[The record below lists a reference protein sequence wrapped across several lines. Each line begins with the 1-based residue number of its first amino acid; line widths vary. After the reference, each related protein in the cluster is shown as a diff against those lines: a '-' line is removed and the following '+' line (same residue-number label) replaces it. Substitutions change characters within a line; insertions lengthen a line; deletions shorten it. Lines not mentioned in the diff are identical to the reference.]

1 MCLLNFIKK
10 NYRIGFSANFL
21 CQLACFVIANL
32 VNLYAILSHD
42 APLSEMYTS
51 LGYILV
57 LTAIVYALWTIL
69 RIIYYG
75 TKKLILRK

>member
-1 MCLLNFIKK
+1 MKDITITAQ
-10 NYRIGFSANFL
+10 RQQIEL
-21 CQLACFVIANL
+21 CTLLACFVIANL

-57 LTAIVYALWTIL
+57 LTAVVYALWTIL